1 MLLSDE
7 SRMEWILLICGQYWA
22 KDTHVFPYHL
32 MEVPP
37 FPTWVRSLIVV
48 AIKNGDV
55 IERDVVH
62 MLMPPTFEAE
72 SYWAMWT
79 FGNYIHVSSVKKHLT
94 TFDNG
99 VVATFE
105 QECVMTKW

>member
-1 MLLSDE
+1 
-7 SRMEWILLICGQYWA
+7 
-22 KDTHVFPYHL
+22 
-32 MEVPP
+32 
-37 FPTWVRSLIVV
+37 
-48 AIKNGDV
+48 V

-62 MLMPPTFEAE
+62 MLMPPTFEAK
-72 SYWAMWT
+72 SYCAMWA
-79 FGNYIHVSSVKKHLT
+79 FGNHIHVSSVKKHLT

>member
-1 MLLSDE
+1 
-7 SRMEWILLICGQYWA
+7 
-22 KDTHVFPYHL
+22 

-37 FPTWVRSLIVV
+37 FPTWVRSLIIV

-79 FGNYIHVSSVKKHLT
+79 FGNHIHVSSVKKHLT

-105 QECVMTKW
+105 QECVMIMTKW